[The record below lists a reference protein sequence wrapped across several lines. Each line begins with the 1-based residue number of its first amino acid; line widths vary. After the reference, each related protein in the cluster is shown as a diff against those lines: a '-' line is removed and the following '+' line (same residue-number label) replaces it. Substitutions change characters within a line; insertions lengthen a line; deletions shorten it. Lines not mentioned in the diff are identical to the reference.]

1 MLTSSQVYKGRCR
14 QKAVA
19 VKILH
24 KQQFDPQTLAVF
36 RKEVYLMSKIYHPN
50 VCLFMVRDS
59 FLVARSSSMLSNLVG
74 LSDNAHQ
81 GAVTIPGKL
90 MILTEMVPKGNME
103 TLLHDDKI
111 NLPLPLRMRSM
122 YRM

>member
-1 MLTSSQVYKGRCR
+1 M
-14 QKAVA
+14 
-19 VKILH
+19 KILH

-50 VCLFMVRDS
+50 VCLFMVR
-59 FLVARSSSMLSNLVG
+59 SSSHFLITHVLSSIS
-74 LSDNAHQ
+74 LSYNDKK

-103 TLLHDDKI
+103 TLLHDEKI

-122 YRM
+122 C